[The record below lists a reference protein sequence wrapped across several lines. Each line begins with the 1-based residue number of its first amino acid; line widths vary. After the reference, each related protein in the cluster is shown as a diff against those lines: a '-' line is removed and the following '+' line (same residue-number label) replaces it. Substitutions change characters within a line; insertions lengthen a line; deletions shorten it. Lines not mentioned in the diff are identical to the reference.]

1 MLVVIALC
9 ATALAGWYGH
19 HYWRIAADEQVTAA
33 LAVKPEAEAKLGKS
47 IVGDPYRYFA
57 SYRYIDVAGREH
69 AGRQSISRDLYEA
82 LSQGD
87 IPLKV
92 HYSRA
97 APEVSVLDLQ
107 TTRWVSLLLAG
118 LAALMWVTAILRIV
132 RG

>member
-9 ATALAGWYGH
+9 ATALAGWYGQR
-19 HYWRIAADEQVTAA
+19 YWRIAADEQVTEA
-33 LAVKPEAEAKLGKS
+33 LAVNPEAEAKLGKS

-57 SYRYIDVAGREH
+57 SYRYIDAGGREH

-87 IPLKV
+87 VPLKV

-97 APEVSVLDLQ
+97 SPDVSVLDLQ

-118 LAALMWVTAILRIV
+118 LAALMWVTAILRLL